1 MSNNFITNTTTH
13 KTVKGRINTI
23 LTRCDELK
31 FLVGFFYFSGWQEIY
46 ENLKK
51 DSNIK
56 LKILIGLQVEQLLG
70 NMIEHGF
77 QQSNLSQD
85 DIFAELIKSFGF
97 ALNNQ
102 EMDNQEYYT
111 QVEYFLKMMEEG
123 RLEIRKTKDP
133 NHAKLYLFHYQESEK
148 EFQHKPGMLIT
159 GSSNLTKAGLQSQDE
174 FNVEITDYGFPEAV
188 LYFDELWEK
197 GVKITEIA
205 ERKKYLTEF
214 IQNKTQIASVTP
226 FEAYVFVLKTY
237 LELQQAKVL
246 KPEVEDILENI
257 GYKKYQYQLD
267 AVNQAL
273 HYLEEHNGVIIADV
287 VGLGKSVIAS
297 LIAKNLGTRGMVI
310 CPPGL
315 IGDKYEKTGWYGY
328 LNDFQLHNWEVHS
341 RGQLEKIANSIDQT
355 DMDVVI
361 IDEAHYFR
369 NQDTA
374 DYELLSTI
382 CNNRK
387 VILLTATPFNNSPSD
402 FFSLLKLFILPGKS
416 AITLGDNLEAEFASY
431 TYEYKKLSDI
441 LKNYKSKDEQKK
453 QKAQKLYSA
462 MVSEI
467 LPINPKLVRDHT
479 KVLAAKI
486 KNVLEKVMIRRN
498 RLDLKKDAVYST
510 EVIDLSIVNDPE
522 ELFYY
527 FTPEQSKFY
536 NEVISVYFNEK
547 GRFKGAIY
555 QPFIYEK
562 EIDENQDLDLE
573 SNRKF
578 QQQRNLYDFMRRLL
592 VKRFESSFGSFAK
605 SIGRFIYVHK
615 IVRQFIDTSYGKF
628 IMDRGLIE
636 KIINDEFSDDEIE
649 DTLEKYANDLLS
661 KKVPKNNTVYDITKF
676 KRKKEFLKDIDNDI
690 KVFEDLQV
698 KMEKLNL
705 VDNDPK
711 RERIA
716 EEIKIHLK
724 KEPNKKIIL
733 FSEYVDTVHHL
744 EDYFKHFFGKRV
756 LVCDGK
762 ISATFEKELN
772 AEFNAQHKGHK
783 TNHFDILITSDRLS
797 EGFNLNRAGTIINYD
812 IPWNPTRVIQ
822 RVGRINRIG
831 QKVFDHLSILNFF
844 PSEIGADIVKSREIA
859 EQKMFLIHSSLG
871 EDAKIFD
878 TEEEPSASNLYKK
891 VNQSPDEDEE
901 VNLITKI
908 RNIFKQ
914 IEIDHP
920 EIVSKINSL
929 PNRVKTAKEFDTYQL
944 NMLRR
949 KGFSLFAQM
958 KDVEGVK
965 EIIFEEFI
973 RNIECGIDEE
983 KLELSENFWSNYEE
997 LKIAKQSTKTRTTG
1011 ESLETKALGNLKTY
1025 LKLVDPKK
1033 EHLIS
1038 FAQTLIQDIK
1048 NYHSLSSRT
1057 LGRLGRKV
1065 LINKSGEKEL
1075 KAFED
1080 EVIWIRNIFKDDYL
1094 DILLKRAEGQ
1104 NNEVIIAIENQLYN
1118 NLSTL

>member
-1 MSNNFITNTTTH
+1 MSNNFITNSATH

-46 ENLKK
+46 QNLQK
-51 DSNIK
+51 DENIK
-56 LKILIGLQVEQLLG
+56 LKILIGLQVDKLLG
-70 NMIEHGF
+70 NVIEHGF
-77 QQSNLSQD
+77 QQNGLSQD
-85 DIFAELIKSFGF
+85 DIFGELIKSFGF
-97 ALNNQ
+97 ALNDQ
-102 EMDNQEYYT
+102 EMDNKEYYT

-133 NHAKLYLFHYQESEK
+133 NHAKLYLFRYQQSEA
-148 EFQHKPGMLIT
+148 EFQHKPGMFIT
-159 GSSNLTKAGLQSQDE
+159 GSSNLTKAGLHSQEE
-174 FNVEITDYGFPEAV
+174 FNVEITDYGFPPAEQF
-188 LYFDELWEK
+188 FDELWEK

-205 ERKKYLTEF
+205 DRKKFLTEF

-246 KPEVEDILENI
+246 KPEVEAILEDI
-257 GYKKYQYQLD
+257 GYTKYQYQLD

-297 LIAKNLGTRGMVI
+297 LIGKNLGTRGMVI

-315 IGDKYEKTGWYGY
+315 MGDPDEKTGWHGY
-328 LNDFQLHNWEVHS
+328 LHDFQLNHWEVRS
-341 RGQLEKIANSIDQT
+341 RGKLDKIAATIDNSNIE
-355 DMDVVI
+355 VVV

-369 NQDTA
+369 NQDTS
-374 DYELLSTI
+374 DYEFLATI

-387 VILLTATPFNNSPSD
+387 VILLSATPFNNAPAD
-402 FFSLLKLFILPGKS
+402 IFALLKLFILPGKS

-431 TYEYKKLSDI
+431 NYEYKKLGDI
-441 LKNYKSKDEQKK
+441 LKNYKSQDDRKR
-453 QKAQKLYSA
+453 QKAENLYKA
-462 MVSEI
+462 MISEV
-467 LPINPKLVRDHT
+467 LPVDPKLVRENT
-479 KVLAAKI
+479 RALANRI

-498 RLDLKKDAVYST
+498 RLDLQRDNVYSK
-510 EVIDLSIVNDPE
+510 EVKDLSVIKDPE

-555 QPFIYEK
+555 QPFMYEK
-562 EIDENQDLDLE
+562 EIDEDADLDLE
-573 SNRKF
+573 SNRAF

-592 VKRFESSFGSFAK
+592 VKRFESSFGSFEK
-605 SIGRFIYVHK
+605 SISRFLYVHNL
-615 IVRQFIDTSYGKF
+615 VRNFIDVSLGKF

-636 KIINDEFSDDEIE
+636 KIINDQFTDDEIE
-649 DTLEKYANDLLS
+649 TTLEQYANDLLK

-676 KRKKEFLKDIDNDI
+676 KRRKEFLQDIDADI
-690 KVFEDLQV
+690 KVFEEIQE
-698 KMEKLNL
+698 KMAELNL
-705 VDNDPK
+705 VNNDPK

-716 EEIKIHLK
+716 LEIKKHLQ
-724 KEPNKKIIL
+724 KEPKKKIIL

-744 EDYFKHFFGKRV
+744 QDYFKKEFGARI

-762 ISATFEKELN
+762 ISDSFEKELN
-772 AEFNAQHKGHK
+772 SDFNAQYKGHQ
-783 TNHFDILITSDRLS
+783 TNFFDILLTSDRLS

-831 QKVFDHLSILNFF
+831 MKVFDELSILNFF

-871 EDAKIFD
+871 EDSKIFD
-878 TEEEPSASNLYKK
+878 ADEEPNPSSLYKK
-891 VNQSPDEDEE
+891 VNHSPDEDEE
-901 VNLITKI
+901 LNTVTVI
-908 RNIFKQ
+908 RNIYQ
-914 IEIDHP
+914 EIAKKFP
-920 EIVSKINSL
+920 EVIKKVESL
-929 PNRVKTAKEFDTYQL
+929 PNRVKTAKIHESYQL

-949 KGFSLFAQM
+949 KGLSLFAQIR
-958 KDVEGVK
+958 DDEGVK

-973 RNIECGIDEE
+973 KNIECKIDEP
-983 KLELSENFWSNYEE
+983 KLKLSENFWENYEE
-997 LKIAKQSTKTRTTG
+997 LKSFKQNFRNRTTG
-1011 ESLETKALGNLKTY
+1011 ESLETKALDKLKTY

-1038 FAQTLIQDIK
+1038 FAQTLVQDIK
-1048 NYHSLSSRT
+1048 NYHSLSART
-1057 LGRLGRKV
+1057 LGRLGRKN
-1065 LINKSGEKEL
+1065 LTKNSDSKEL
-1075 KAFED
+1075 KAFE
-1080 EVIWIRNIFKDDYL
+1080 EEIITIRNLLKDDYL
-1094 DILLKRAEGQ
+1094 EILLKRVEGQ
-1104 NNEVIIAIENQLYN
+1104 NNEVIIAIENQKQV
-1118 NLSTL
+1118 S